1 MFVCRTMRACHIRS
15 PAVTEGVGQS
25 SAMDPDDREFMRELL
40 RRHEKASDAM
50 LARFNAITRRFDEH
64 TDEMRQDHGQFIAEI
79 REAREDH
86 RGFIRELRE
95 DHREFIAELRAQRGA
110 LLRILDRLD
119 GGAAGA
125 GA

>member
-1 MFVCRTMRACHIRS
+1 
-15 PAVTEGVGQS
+15 
-25 SAMDPDDREFMRELL
+25 MDPDDREFMRELL

-50 LARFNAITRRFDEH
+50 LARFNAITRRFEEH
-64 TDEMRQDHGQFIAEI
+64 TDEMRQDH
-79 REAREDH
+79 
-86 RGFIRELRE
+86 
-95 DHREFIAELRAQRGA
+95 REFIEEVRAQRGA

>member
-1 MFVCRTMRACHIRS
+1 MFVCRTMRPCHVCS
-15 PAVTEGVGQS
+15 PAVTHGVGQS
-25 SAMDPDDREFMRELL
+25 SSMDPDDRQFMRELL

-64 TDEMRQDHGQFIAEI
+64 TTEMRQDHREFITEM
-79 REAREDH
+79 
-86 RGFIRELRE
+86 RE
-95 DHREFIAELRAQRGA
+95 DHREFIAEIRAQRGA